1 MYLYEMLWFSIDGF
15 SISSTISQ
23 VNRVGGGAQ
32 LLGTLEYAN
41 MQKMLLS

>member
-1 MYLYEMLWFSIDGF
+1 MRCFDFQLMDFQLVP
-15 SISSTISQ
+15 Q